1 MAPGIVL
8 GLFFGKQIGIVL
20 SFVILA
26 KLGLS
31 SQPLNVANVR
41 LIHGLSLVAGIGF
54 TMSLFV
60 AGLSFL
66 QGPLFEEAKLSIL
79 AASAISGGIGFAV
92 LRRLKPAL

>member
-1 MAPGIVL
+1 VL

-20 SFVILA
+20 AFVVMA

-31 SQPLNVANVR
+31 SQPLNGANLR

-60 AGLSFL
+60 AGLSFG
-66 QGPLFEEAKLSIL
+66 QGPLYEEAKLSIL
-79 AASAISGGIGFAV
+79 VASLLSGVIGYAL
-92 LRRLKPAL
+92 LRRLKTA